1 MRLIPFRW
9 LPQTLAGRIF
19 MLHAAILVI
28 FVALGSG
35 LFYRYQM
42 AQTLEEARQAAA
54 MLTTVT
60 AQTLTESAVIGDY
73 DTIQSTL
80 QQMLVQSPF
89 SSATFLAVGGATLQ
103 AIAPGGRPPA
113 SAPAWLKEWLA
124 PDLRDVNQTITVGG
138 HDYGIL
144 RLRFD
149 VDELASGLWRSAQ
162 PAMILALAA
171 LVSALLLSWFPLKR
185 WLGALD
191 RSLRV
196 QHSTAPEQ
204 SPEMQRLLRGL
215 PQEFRPMVLALNQ
228 TASTLR
234 HDLQARDK
242 ALIPLRKALSDSPD
256 PSSDSTSGT
265 APNDLARLAA
275 AAARLVSERETNRQ
289 ALERA
294 LEAAKAADEAKAQF
308 LASISHELR
317 TPLHGMLGALEIL
330 RTPPLSAQQK
340 PYLDAAYSSAHALQT
355 LIDEVLNFS
364 QLQAGKLQSNTVR
377 FELRRTVE
385 DIVASFGQRAQDRQ
399 LELACF
405 IAPSIPDRLTGDP
418 RYLQQ
423 ILATLIGNALK
434 FTERGEV
441 VVCVTAE
448 PSATAR
454 ILLHFEVRDTGIG
467 IPADKQALL
476 FQPFVQADGSHSRR
490 FGGTGLGLSIARQ
503 LAELMGGTIDLDSTA
518 GVGSRFRL
526 SLPFA
531 VTQPAEPAIYDDL
544 AGARLLVAGD
554 NATSRI
560 IAQRYLPTWSVQP
573 DSVAS
578 GAAALSA
585 AQNAATTGRP
595 YQMVLLDCILPD
607 MDGLTLAQRLRQAAA
622 GMETRLLMFGPSSQ
636 KPADILVVGIDVWL
650 DKPVRQAQL
659 HDAIATLRH
668 RLDSLAFR

>member
-1 MRLIPFRW
+1 MRLIPFR
-9 LPQTLAGRIF
+9 LPQTLIGRIF
-19 MLHAAILVI
+19 ALQAAILVI

-35 LFYRYQM
+35 AFYRWQM
-42 AQTLEEARQAAA
+42 AQTLETARHAAA
-54 MLTTVT
+54 LLTTVT
-60 AQTLTESAVIGDY
+60 AQTLTEGAVVGDY

-103 AIAPGGRPPA
+103 AN
-113 SAPAWLKEWLA
+113 APAGPDPAAAPTWLKEWLA
-124 PDLRDVNQTITVGG
+124 PDLHDINRTISVGG

-144 RLRFD
+144 RLRFN
-149 VDELASGLWRSAQ
+149 VDALASDFWHAAR
-162 PAMILALAA
+162 PAMLLALAA
-171 LVSALLLSWFPLKR
+171 LASALLLSWFPLRR
-185 WLGALD
+185 WLGTLD
-191 RSLRV
+191 RSLRA
-196 QHSTAPEQ
+196 QYGTAPEQ
-204 SPEMQRLLRGL
+204 GAVLQRLLPNL
-215 PQEFRPMVLALNQ
+215 PQEFQPMVLALHQ
-228 TASTLR
+228 TANALR
-234 HDLQARDK
+234 HDLHARDK
-242 ALIPLRKALSDSPD
+242 ALLPLRKALSDAQDRSESAD
-256 PSSDSTSGT
+256 GADSSDLT
-265 APNDLARLAA
+265 RLAA
-275 AAARLVSERETNRQ
+275 TAARLVSERDANRQ

-317 TPLHGMLGALEIL
+317 TPLHGILGALEIL

-340 PYLDAAYSSAHALQT
+340 PYVDAAYSSALGLQS

-585 AQNAATTGRP
+585 AQNAATAGRP

-622 GMETRLLMFGPSSQ
+622 GMETRLLMFGPSNQ
-636 KPADILVVGIDVWL
+636 KPADILVAGIDVWL

-659 HDAIATLRH
+659 HDAIATLRR